1 MTHHP
6 PRIGINTQL
15 EITGTRLM
23 TGVRPPA
30 WQAILGAGGLPMLMP
45 QLQEAAL
52 IDAFL
57 DQVDGFLMVGGDD
70 LPENRAGRPLPAVC
84 TPIHPLRD
92 RTDFLLLER
101 LLTRRIPTLAMC
113 LGMQE
118 INVIHGGSLYLDLPS
133 DGPHGLIP
141 HIRPDGDRLV
151 THAIALAP
159 ESRPERIWAGSPPET
174 VNSSHHQ
181 AVRDLGR
188 GLRRVAW
195 APDGIT
201 EAIEVEGQPFFLG
214 VQWHPEYLQNQPEHQ
229 KLFAAL
235 VSQAVQ

>member
-1 MTHHP
+1 MTPHP
-6 PRIGINTQL
+6 PRIGITTQL

-23 TGVRPPA
+23 TGLRPPA
-30 WQAILGAGGLPMLMP
+30 WQAIVGAGGLPMLMP

-70 LPENRAGRPLPAVC
+70 LPESRVGKPLPTVC

-101 LLTRRIPTLAMC
+101 LLARRIPTLALC

-118 INVIHGGSLYLDLPS
+118 LNVIHGGTLYLDLPA
-133 DGPHGLIP
+133 DGPEGLIP
-141 HIRPDGDRLV
+141 HFRPEGDRLV
-151 THAIALAP
+151 SHPIVLEP
-159 ESRPERIWAGSPPET
+159 ESLPGRIWAEGAPET
-174 VNSSHHQ
+174 VNSCHHQ
-181 AVRDLGR
+181 AVRDLGQ
-188 GLRRVAW
+188 GLRRSAW
-195 APDGIT
+195 APDGLT
-201 EAIEVEGQPFFLG
+201 EAIEVTGQPFFLG
-214 VQWHPEYLQNQPEHQ
+214 EQWHPEYLQNQPEHQ